1 MSVEKAEMPN
11 VTKGAIKHV
20 VLVTLVAAV
29 ILFGIS
35 LFSYPPLW
43 QNITP
48 AENTAFFTHTKDVV
62 NINTATVQELMVL
75 PSIGEKRA
83 EAIVS
88 YRQQH
93 GAFLNT
99 EELMN
104 VDGIGTGIFEDIKDL
119 ISIEE

>member
-1 MSVEKAEMPN
+1 MPN

-75 PSIGEKRA
+75 PAIGEKRA

-104 VDGIGTGIFEDIKDL
+104 VDGIGMGIFEDIKDL